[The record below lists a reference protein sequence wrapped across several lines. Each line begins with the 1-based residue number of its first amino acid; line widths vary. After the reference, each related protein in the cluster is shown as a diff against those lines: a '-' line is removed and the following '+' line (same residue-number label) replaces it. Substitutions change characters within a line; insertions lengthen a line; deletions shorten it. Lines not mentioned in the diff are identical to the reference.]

1 MRKGKITFLI
11 YLLAALIITS
21 VPSIGYA
28 DGDTLFALKKS
39 AENVEPDSTLE
50 VTLNGNNLKELY
62 AYEAVITFDPD
73 LVELDKAES
82 KINGYFISPKVNK
95 GEMILAFTKLGKN
108 SGEQGTKV
116 LSIIAF
122 KGKAQGDPN
131 IKLISVKALD
141 SSLTATEYKYGT
153 SFTDLAGYKWASM
166 EIETLAAAGIIKGTS
181 ATTFSPG
188 NPVTRADFITLLIRA
203 FKFDAD
209 VDSNFS
215 DVKQSDYYYKELGI
229 AKKLGIAMG
238 TGSNQ
243 LEPKINISRQD
254 MMVLA
259 ARAMK
264 IAGAMQEEQVSD
276 LSSFHDSK
284 EVAAYA
290 IRPLAQL
297 VKEGIIKG
305 DNGMIKPRGTAI
317 RAEAAVII
325 YRLLNK

>member
-1 MRKGKITFLI
+1 MRKGKITLLI
-11 YLLAALIITS
+11 YLLAALMITS

-28 DGDTLFALKKS
+28 AGDTFFALKKS
-39 AENVEPDSTLE
+39 ADIVKADLTLE
-50 VTLNGNNLKELY
+50 VTLNGNNLNSLY

-73 LVELDKAES
+73 RVVLDKAES
-82 KINGYFISPKVNK
+82 KLEGYFMTPKVNK
-95 GEMILAFTKLGKN
+95 GEMILAFTKIGKS
-108 SGEQGTKV
+108 SGEQGTKA
-116 LSIIAF
+116 LSTIVF

-153 SFTDLAGYKWASM
+153 SFTDLAGYKWAST
-166 EIETLAAAGIIKGTS
+166 EIEALAAAGIIKGTS

-188 NPVTRADFITLLIRA
+188 DPVTRADFITLLIRA
-203 FKFDAD
+203 LKLDAD
-209 VDSNFS
+209 IDSNFS
-215 DVKQSDYYYKELGI
+215 DVQPSDYYYKEVGI
-229 AKKLGIAMG
+229 AKKLGIALG
-238 TGSNQ
+238 IGKNQ
-243 LEPKINISRQD
+243 LEPRVSISRQD

-264 IAGAMQEEQVSD
+264 IAGTMQEEQVSD

-290 IRPLAQL
+290 IKPLAQL
-297 VKEGIIKG
+297 VKDGIMKG
-305 DNGMIKPRGTAI
+305 NNGMIKPKGTAI

-325 YRLLNK
+325 YRILNK